1 VRERHVCEAVCRGDI
16 SLDHAMALFHREWP

>member
-1 VRERHVCEAVCRGDI
+1 VRDRHVCEAFCRGDI